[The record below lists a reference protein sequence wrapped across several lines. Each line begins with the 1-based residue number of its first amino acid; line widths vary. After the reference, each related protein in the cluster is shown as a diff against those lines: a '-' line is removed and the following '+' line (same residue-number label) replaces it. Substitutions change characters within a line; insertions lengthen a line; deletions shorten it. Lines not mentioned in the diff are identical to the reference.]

1 METNQ
6 DVNNTSPC
14 CVCGREIERA
24 QAYKKIEAHGQ
35 THLLCCPMCEAT
47 LEAGEVQQKMM
58 PRSFSHERIEVLVE
72 YLPAVRIG
80 GDYAYINWITADKLY
95 LVVADVAGHGI
106 TSSLIMNRMSTEFD
120 RKLRVREDPLATIAM
135 ELNQWMHSRLGD
147 LRHYATAFL
156 GLIDFTAGT
165 LTYLSCGHPPQLLWS
180 GEHQRLHR
188 LESQVTPLGLVPKRV
203 FGEPTT
209 STVRVNSGDKL
220 VLYTDGLTD
229 ATLRDSSEFGVEG
242 IVSELAQSAEGPG
255 MGTARNLVRLVR
267 ELGHG
272 SRPDDVLF
280 VFADIKRTGIM
291 EE

>member
-1 METNQ
+1 
-6 DVNNTSPC
+6 
-14 CVCGREIERA
+14 
-24 QAYKKIEAHGQ
+24 
-35 THLLCCPMCEAT
+35 MCEAT